1 MPQRIITYIDGY
13 NLYHGLRDATKPN
26 PKKPNALTWKRHY
39 WINLFELS
47 RSLLSK
53 EHHLSTVKYFTAR
66 VSYPPDRVKRQT
78 TFLEALATVNGIQIY
93 EGQFKREDHVCR
105 KCNATYKISHE
116 KMTDVNIAVQM
127 LEDAFQDNYEAAL
140 LISADSDLVPPVSA
154 VKRLFP
160 EKRIIVAF
168 PPRRFSNE
176 LRNSVDA
183 IRTIDERRLRKSLF
197 PNQVVGKSGTILS
210 NPWP

>member
-1 MPQRIITYIDGY
+1 MPQRIIAYIDGY
-13 NLYHGLRDATKPN
+13 NLYHGLKDATKPN
-26 PKKPNALTWKRHY
+26 PKKPNSSIWKRYY

-53 EHHLSTVKYFTAR
+53 EHHLSKVKYFTAR
-66 VSYPPDRVKRQT
+66 VSSPPDRVKRQT
-78 TFLEALATVNGIQIY
+78 TFLEALTTVDDLQIY
-93 EGQFKREDHVCR
+93 EGQFKREDHICR

-127 LEDAFQDNYEAAL
+127 LEDAFQDNYDVAL
-140 LISADSDLVPPVSA
+140 LISADSDLVLPVLA

-160 EKRIIVAF
+160 DKRIIVAF

-176 LRNSVDA
+176 LRNSVDG

-197 PNQVVGKSGTILS
+197 PNQVIGKNGTILN